1 MLFSLA
7 AGAKDMSYEKAS
19 RHITGGKISRQT
31 VMNRVRESRAE
42 ATESTEKRAVSEL
55 HIDAD
60 EAHVTLIG
68 GKKSIVPLVSVYGG
82 IENKYRNNYD
92 KEIREALNEENL
104 ELYEQL
110 TDSLIM
116 QNPDRAETIS
126 QNAAYLQRFVKG
138 ISICKKDER
147 ANNGG
152 CTEPHIS
159 HVLAA
164 RLSSR
169 PLAWSETTLKH
180 LAPIL
185 AAGKLTLNR
194 KSTDNELVTLPLIHF
209 WHFQKNFPTKT

>member
-1 MLFSLA
+1 MYLFLADIVISLSCLLFYFFFVLLSA
-7 AGAKDMSYEKAS
+7 FLVY
-19 RHITGGKISRQT
+19 IQT
-31 VMNRVRESRAE
+31 
-42 ATESTEKRAVSEL
+42 
-55 HIDAD
+55 
-60 EAHVTLIG
+60 
-68 GKKSIVPLVSVYGG
+68 
-82 IENKYRNNYD
+82 
-92 KEIREALNEENL
+92 
-104 ELYEQL
+104 
-110 TDSLIM
+110 
-116 QNPDRAETIS
+116 ETIS

-147 ANNGG
+147 ANNGE

-194 KSTDNELVTLPLIHF
+194 KSTDNELVTLPLIHYLAF
-209 WHFQKNFPTKT
+209 SKKFSYKNLTRTGEFRCLTFICRRDII

>member
-1 MLFSLA
+1 MCFNKVEGPKTLR
-7 AGAKDMSYEKAS
+7 
-19 RHITGGKISRQT
+19 RH
-31 VMNRVRESRAE
+31 
-42 ATESTEKRAVSEL
+42 
-55 HIDAD
+55 
-60 EAHVTLIG
+60 TLV
-68 GKKSIVPLVSVYGG
+68 KKSITQITEDFIKKIGE
-82 IENKYRNNYD
+82 IF
-92 KEIREALNEENL
+92 KESEKLYETEEAYKENL

-110 TDSLIM
+110 TGGLIM

-138 ISICKKDER
+138 IGICKKDER

-194 KSTDNELVTLPLIHF
+194 KSTDNEQPVSLRKAAI
-209 WHFQKNFPTKT
+209 

>member
-1 MLFSLA
+1 MKCCGIRKREKQRA
-7 AGAKDMSYEKAS
+7 IAPKDAGTE
-19 RHITGGKISRQT
+19 
-31 VMNRVRESRAE
+31 E
-42 ATESTEKRAVSEL
+42 A
-55 HIDAD
+55 
-60 EAHVTLIG
+60 
-68 GKKSIVPLVSVYGG
+68 Y
-82 IENKYRNNYD
+82 
-92 KEIREALNEENL
+92 EENL
-104 ELYEQL
+104 ELYKQL
-110 TDSLIM
+110 TGSLIM

-126 QNAAYLQRFVKG
+126 QIAAYLQRFVKG
-138 ISICKKDER
+138 IGICKKDER

-194 KSTDNELVTLPLIHF
+194 KSAEFQCYRHIANKRESHIFTKSSQTLG
-209 WHFQKNFPTKT
+209 KRE

>member
-1 MLFSLA
+1 
-7 AGAKDMSYEKAS
+7 
-19 RHITGGKISRQT
+19 
-31 VMNRVRESRAE
+31 
-42 ATESTEKRAVSEL
+42 
-55 HIDAD
+55 
-60 EAHVTLIG
+60 
-68 GKKSIVPLVSVYGG
+68 
-82 IENKYRNNYD
+82 
-92 KEIREALNEENL
+92 
-104 ELYEQL
+104 
-110 TDSLIM
+110 M

-138 ISICKKDER
+138 IGICKKDER

-185 AAGKLTLNR
+185 AAGSLTLNR
-194 KSTDNELVTLPLIHF
+194 KSTDNEHTGLEPILQACRFVNDVL
-209 WHFQKNFPTKT
+209 QKSENFAEG